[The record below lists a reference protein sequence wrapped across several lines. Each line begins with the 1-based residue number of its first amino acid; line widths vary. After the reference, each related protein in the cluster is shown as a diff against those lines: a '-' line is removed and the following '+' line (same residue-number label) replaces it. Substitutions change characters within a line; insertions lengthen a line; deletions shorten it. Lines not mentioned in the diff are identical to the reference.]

1 MAEFRDPRSQE
12 SGESGR
18 LLIVLMIVLAGIFFG
33 LQALSANSGPGVVLP
48 HAQESSAKVVA
59 GAGLGAS
66 RSMNV
71 VEQELFVVLA
81 FVHAHVVAGWS
92 GSWGW
97 AIVLVTV
104 GINLMLMPLRIVGM
118 RSALKMQRIQPQME
132 AIKARYKN
140 VKLTDPRHNDMAAEI
155 AKLQKDNGVN
165 MFGGCVPLLIQMPL
179 LFAFFGML
187 RNAVTLRG
195 AEWLWLHDLASADP
209 YHILPILMVVF
220 QVLVQLYTPSPGSD
234 PRQQK
239 MVACL
244 MTVGFGYVSWH
255 YASGL
260 ALYALTGSLLS
271 IAAQAVM
278 NRSALGREMR
288 ATGAMRELRASNGC

>member
-1 MAEFRDPRSQE
+1 
-12 SGESGR
+12 
-18 LLIVLMIVLAGIFFG
+18 
-33 LQALSANSGPGVVLP
+33 
-48 HAQESSAKVVA
+48 
-59 GAGLGAS
+59 
-66 RSMNV
+66 
-71 VEQELFVVLA
+71 
-81 FVHAHVVAGWS
+81 
-92 GSWGW
+92 
-97 AIVLVTV
+97 
-104 GINLMLMPLRIVGM
+104 
-118 RSALKMQRIQPQME
+118 
-132 AIKARYKN
+132 
-140 VKLTDPRHNDMAAEI
+140 MAAEI
-155 AKLQKDNGVN
+155 AKLQKNNGVN

-187 RNAVTLRG
+187 RKAVALRG

-244 MTVGFGYVSWH
+244 MTIGFGYVSWH

-278 NRSALGREMR
+278 NRSPLGREMR
-288 ATGAMRELRASNGC
+288 ATGAMRELRASNRC

>member
-1 MAEFRDPRSQE
+1 
-12 SGESGR
+12 
-18 LLIVLMIVLAGIFFG
+18 
-33 LQALSANSGPGVVLP
+33 
-48 HAQESSAKVVA
+48 
-59 GAGLGAS
+59 
-66 RSMNV
+66 MNV
-71 VEQELFVVLA
+71 IEQELFVALA
-81 FVHAHVVAGWS
+81 FLHAHVVATWA

-97 AIVLVTV
+97 AIVLLTV
-104 GINLMLMPLRIVGM
+104 GINLLMLPLRIASM
-118 RSALKMQRIQPQME
+118 RSGAKMQRIQPDIN

-140 VKLTDPRHNDMAAEI
+140 VKLTDPRYNDMAAEI

-165 MFGGCVPLLIQMPL
+165 TFGGCVPLLIQMPL

-187 RNAVTLRG
+187 HKAVALRG
-195 AEWLWLHDLASADP
+195 AEWLWLHDLSSADP

-220 QVLVQLYTPSPGSD
+220 QLLVQLYTPSPGGD
-234 PRQQK
+234 ATQQK

-271 IAAQAVM
+271 IATQAAM

-288 ATGAMRELRASNGC
+288 ALRTSDGS

>member
-1 MAEFRDPRSQE
+1 MAEFRNPSSD
-12 SGESGR
+12 GGR
-18 LLIVLMIVLAGIFFG
+18 LLVVLMIFMACMFFG
-33 LQALSANSGPGVVLP
+33 LRRFSETAGSHAVLP
-48 HAQESSAKVVA
+48 HSKEVRIEVA
-59 GAGLGAS
+59 EGAS
-66 RSMNV
+66 PGASGSMNV
-71 VEQELFVVLA
+71 IEQELFVALA
-81 FVHAHVVAGWS
+81 FIQSHVVGSWA

-97 AIVLVTV
+97 AIVLLTV
-104 GINLMLMPLRIVGM
+104 GINLLMLPLRIASM
-118 RSALKMQRIQPQME
+118 RSGVKMQRIQPDIE

-140 VKLTDPRHNDMAAEI
+140 VKLTDTRHNDMAAEI

-187 RNAVTLRG
+187 RKAVALRG
-195 AEWLWLHDLASADP
+195 AEWLWLHDLSSADP
-209 YHILPILMVVF
+209 HHILPILMIVF
-220 QVLVQLYTPSPGSD
+220 QLLVQLYTPSPGSD
-234 PRQQK
+234 VRHQK
-239 MVACL
+239 IVACL

-271 IAAQAVM
+271 IATQAAM

-288 ATGAMRELRASNGC
+288 ALRASNGG

>member
-1 MAEFRDPRSQE
+1 MAEFRNPSSD
-12 SGESGR
+12 GGR
-18 LLIVLMIVLAGIFFG
+18 LLVVLMIFMAGMFFG
-33 LQALSANSGPGVVLP
+33 LLRFSETAGSHAGLP
-48 HAQESSAKVVA
+48 HSKEVRIEVAK
-59 GAGLGAS
+59 GASLGAS
-66 RSMNV
+66 GSMNV
-71 VEQELFVVLA
+71 VEQELFVALA
-81 FVHAHVVAGWS
+81 FIQSHVVGSWA

-97 AIVLVTV
+97 AIVLLTV
-104 GINLMLMPLRIVGM
+104 GINLLMLPLRIASM
-118 RSALKMQRIQPQME
+118 RSGVKMQRIQPDIE

-140 VKLTDPRHNDMAAEI
+140 VQLTDTRHNDMAAEI

-187 RNAVTLRG
+187 RKAVALRG
-195 AEWLWLHDLASADP
+195 AEWLWLHDLSSADP
-209 YHILPILMVVF
+209 HHILPILMIVF
-220 QVLVQLYTPSPGSD
+220 QLLVQLYTPSPGSD
-234 PRQQK
+234 VRHQK
-239 MVACL
+239 IVACL

-271 IAAQAVM
+271 IATQAAM

-288 ATGAMRELRASNGC
+288 ALRASNGG

>member
-1 MAEFRDPRSQE
+1 MAEFRNPSSD
-12 SGESGR
+12 GGR
-18 LLIVLMIVLAGIFFG
+18 LLVVLMIFMACMFFG
-33 LQALSANSGPGVVLP
+33 LRRFSATTGSHAILP
-48 HAQESSAKVVA
+48 HAQEVRVEVAKGTSP
-59 GAGLGAS
+59 GAPK
-66 RSMNV
+66 SMNI
-71 VEQELFVVLA
+71 VEQELFVALA
-81 FVHAHVVAGWS
+81 FVQSHVVANWA

-97 AIVLVTV
+97 AIVLLTI
-104 GINLMLMPLRIVGM
+104 GINLLMLPLRIASM
-118 RSALKMQRIQPQME
+118 RSGVKMQRIQPDID

-140 VKLTDPRHNDMAAEI
+140 VKLTDTRHNDMAAEI

-187 RNAVTLRG
+187 RKAVALRG
-195 AEWLWLHDLASADP
+195 AEWLWLHDLSSADP
-209 YHILPILMVVF
+209 HHILPILMIAF
-220 QVLVQLYTPSPGSD
+220 QLLVQLYTPSPGSD
-234 PRQQK
+234 ARQQK
-239 MVACL
+239 IMACL

-271 IAAQAVM
+271 IAIQAAM

-288 ATGAMRELRASNGC
+288 ALRASDGG

>member
-1 MAEFRDPRSQE
+1 MAEFRNPSSD
-12 SGESGR
+12 GGR
-18 LLIVLMIVLAGIFFG
+18 LLVVLMIFMACMFFG
-33 LQALSANSGPGVVLP
+33 LRRFSETAGSHAVLP
-48 HAQESSAKVVA
+48 HSKEVRIEVAK
-59 GAGLGAS
+59 GAS
-66 RSMNV
+66 PGASGSMNV
-71 VEQELFVVLA
+71 VEQELFVALA
-81 FVHAHVVAGWS
+81 FIQSHVVGSWA

-97 AIVLVTV
+97 AIVLLTV
-104 GINLMLMPLRIVGM
+104 GINLLMLPLRIASM
-118 RSALKMQRIQPQME
+118 RSGVKMQRIQPDIE

-140 VKLTDPRHNDMAAEI
+140 VKLTDTRHNDMAAEI

-187 RNAVTLRG
+187 RKAVALRG
-195 AEWLWLHDLASADP
+195 AEWLWLHDLSSADP
-209 YHILPILMVVF
+209 HHILPILMIVF
-220 QVLVQLYTPSPGSD
+220 QLLVQLYTPSPGSD
-234 PRQQK
+234 VRHQK
-239 MVACL
+239 IVACL

-271 IAAQAVM
+271 IATQAAM

-288 ATGAMRELRASNGC
+288 ALRASNGG